1 MPCVMF
7 VFSSLYLDGPSAF
20 CGEAM
25 NDKDV
30 ILKWLC
36 SEQIKV
42 QHCWFGIESG
52 MIVPVLFCK

>member
-1 MPCVMF
+1 MF

-25 NDKDV
+25 NGKDV

-36 SEQIKV
+36 SKSKLQV
-42 QHCWFGIESG
+42 QQCWFGIGCG

>member
-1 MPCVMF
+1 MPRVMCVMF

-20 CGEAM
+20 CSEAM

-36 SEQIKV
+36 SESKLRSSNAGLALDV
-42 QHCWFGIESG
+42 G
-52 MIVPVLFCK
+52 